1 MSETAPVL
9 ENFLEGLLRRIIPEE
24 MQGFK
29 AELKAHLDKL
39 AKCDYRLPI
48 VHVCDRTQGYK
59 DEVGL
64 DTEASSRSGR
74 HCTEHP
80 RDPRE
85 GRSRYQRASCTTGYV
100 DCAGDGH

>member
-1 MSETAPVL
+1 MSETATTL
-9 ENFLEGLLRRIIPEE
+9 ENAPGELLRRTIPEE

-29 AELKAHLDKL
+29 AELKAHLDKP
-39 AKCDYRLPI
+39 AKSDYRLPI
-48 VHVCDRTQGYK
+48 VNEWEGNQGDK

-85 GRSRYQRASCTTGYV
+85 RRSRYQRAGCAAGYV
-100 DCAGDGH
+100 DCEGGGR

>member
-1 MSETAPVL
+1 MSEAVTSL
-9 ENFLEGLLRRIIPEE
+9 ENALDGLLRRMISEE

-29 AELKAHLDKL
+29 AELKAHLDKH
-39 AKCDYRLPI
+39 AESDYRSPI
-48 VHVCDRTQGYK
+48 VNDWDGTQGDK

-85 GRSRYQRASCTTGYV
+85 RRSRYQRAGCAAGYV
-100 DCAGDGH
+100 DCEGGGH

>member
-1 MSETAPVL
+1 MTETGTTL
-9 ENFLEGLLRRIIPEE
+9 ENAFEGLIRRIILAE
-24 MQGFK
+24 MPDFK
-29 AELKAHLDKL
+29 GKLKAHLDKHVK
-39 AKCDYRLPI
+39 ADYRLPI
-48 VHVCDRTQGYK
+48 VNDWDGTQGDK

-85 GRSRYQRASCTTGYV
+85 RRSRYQRAGCAAGYV
-100 DCAGDGH
+100 DCVGGGH